1 MQALIWL
8 QMTCACE
15 TPTVTPTTPENSNFC
30 VSRNELSASVI
41 SQRLREGDRAAAF
54 IPELRG
60 NLGQQPRG
68 ERELREWHALI
79 DLLSGAVAPRK
90 VFLKIDELYDPVKG
104 DWSQALRSP
113 GIQECR
119 LIGNRIHLERAIG
132 REKKSLG

>member
-1 MQALIWL
+1 M
-8 QMTCACE
+8 
-15 TPTVTPTTPENSNFC
+15 
-30 VSRNELSASVI
+30 NELPAAVI

-54 IPELRG
+54 IPQLCSPPCLPWSE
-60 NLGQQPRG
+60 P
-68 ERELREWHALI
+68 ELREWHALI
-79 DLLSGAVAPRK
+79 DLFLSGAVAPRK
-90 VFLKIDELYDPVKG
+90 VFLRVDELYDPVKG

>member
-1 MQALIWL
+1 M
-8 QMTCACE
+8 
-15 TPTVTPTTPENSNFC
+15 
-30 VSRNELSASVI
+30 NELPAAVI

-54 IPELRG
+54 IPQLRSHWRQRSEPELRDY
-60 NLGQQPRG
+60 
-68 ERELREWHALI
+68 HALI
-79 DLLSGAVAPRK
+79 DLLLSGAVAPRK
-90 VFLKIDELYDPVKG
+90 VFLWVDDLYDPVKG